1 MRGVVPGKNASRK
14 VVVTG
19 TLNLVDLAGSER
31 LSRSQAEG
39 ARLRETQ
46 SINKSLSCLSDVFMA
61 LSTNASHVRV
71 VRRMWGTL
79 APQAVAVPA

>member
-1 MRGVVPGKNASRK
+1 M
-14 VVVTG
+14 TG

-61 LSTNASHVRV
+61 LSTNASHVRAS
-71 VRRMWGTL
+71 RAAL
-79 APQAVAVPA
+79 APRDALGHTMAAAC